1 MGLLDPINP
10 LGESG
15 IDVLVCKD
23 LCSRRPDPGT
33 LRTEGRPP
41 CTVVLDR
48 EDDVRF
54 TRTALAAHSPAGGR
68 IVVHPTVASG
78 DGLLWHDILQA
89 LGTRHAARA
98 SREEE
103 ERAARTALKAAD
115 PCQVTVLRAHRIGRG
130 LWADLVHLHRTTVRI
145 WFSCTTPTCRTPLRI
160 CCVTAITGSSRPS
173 PGWRSCTRP
182 QPCSPIHDRGE
193 RHRLH
198 GHHRP
203 PPGWSG

>member
-15 IDVLVCKD
+15 IDVLLCRPV
-23 LCSRRPDPGT
+23 CSRRPDPRT
-33 LRTEGRPP
+33 LGTEGRPP

-48 EDDVRF
+48 EDDLRF
-54 TRTALAAHSPAGGR
+54 TRTALAAHSPAAGR

-103 ERAARTALKAAD
+103 ERAARTALDAAG
-115 PCQVTVLRAHRIGRG
+115 PCQVTVLRAHRIGLG
-130 LWADLVHLHRTTVRI
+130 LWADLVHLHRTTRADLVLVHHAELSDGIAHLLRHCDHRI
-145 WFSCTTPTCRTPLRI
+145 IDTFAGMAQLH
-160 CCVTAITGSSRPS
+160 PS
-173 PGWRSCTRP
+173 ATVSPRS
-182 QPCSPIHDRGE
+182 
-193 RHRLH
+193 
-198 GHHRP
+198 
-203 PPGWSG
+203 